1 MSDNNFSDKVS
12 SWYCGKKVAYDFCK
26 DGPDEDCDKK
36 IGDRG
41 AGNIR
46 SALKEKGQR
55 FTSVYLS
62 EYDPMEEP
70 AAILFDKVDCNG
82 RFGRF
87 FAPTKFGISNDYHET
102 AFGRGKEMRRLASNT
117 RLESAKWNIESD
129 SMKSLMVPH
138 GVTIQLYESNEFIE
152 DSLIIVGESFINENQ
167 EMKCINIDDI
177 DERFEN
183 TVSSIKVYKTGD
195 EISKGIWRQIAA
207 TNSLEIDLE
216 VGF

>member
-1 MSDNNFSDKVS
+1 MSDYNFSDKVS

-26 DGPDEDCDKK
+26 DGPDGNCDIKN
-36 IGDRG
+36 GDRG
-41 AGNIR
+41 AGNIK
-46 SALKEKGQR
+46 SALKEKSQR

-62 EYDPMEEP
+62 EYDSMEEP
-70 AAILFDKVDCNG
+70 AAILFDEIDCNG

-102 AFGRGKEMRRLASNT
+102 AFSEKLIRRLASNT
-117 RLESAKWNIESD
+117 RLEDAKWNIESN

-167 EMKCINIDDI
+167 EMKCINIDDS

-183 TVSSIKVYKTGD
+183 TVSSIKV
-195 EISKGIWRQIAA
+195 
-207 TNSLEIDLE
+207 
-216 VGF
+216 